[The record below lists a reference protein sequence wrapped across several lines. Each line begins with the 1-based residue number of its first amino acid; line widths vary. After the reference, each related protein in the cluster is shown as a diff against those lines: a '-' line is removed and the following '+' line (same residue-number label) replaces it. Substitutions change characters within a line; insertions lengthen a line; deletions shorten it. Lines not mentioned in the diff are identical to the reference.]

1 MRLPG
6 SLRTVTSAEFDQD
19 RAAKLAAPTVAGGS
33 PVQELDLNHD
43 GTVDLTLYDLDG
55 DGRVERS
62 EMDFDSDGRVDAI
75 YQAATGPGGHAVMLR
90 DDNHDGTFEN
100 VSMDADGD
108 GTIDA
113 NGHTSTGQGFPE
125 DFAFGSGQTAG
136 GTQTMGTA
144 GGAETMGLVAG
155 HESMGAAGT
164 QSMGAAPGATTSFGN
179 APEQSGIVELIT
191 DLIGDLV
198 SPDDPNLPS
207 LDSLPVFDGTD
218 ADTPHGVPTD
228 D

>member
-1 MRLPG
+1 MAG

-19 RAAKLAAPTVAGGS
+19 RAARLAGPTVAGGS

-55 DGRVERS
+55 DGKVERS

-75 YQAATGPGGHAVMLR
+75 YQAATRPGEHAVLLR

-113 NGHTSTGQGFPE
+113 NGHTGTGQGFPE

-144 GGAETMGLVAG
+144 GGTESMGLVAG
-155 HESMGAAGT
+155 HETMGTAGT
-164 QSMGAAPGATTSFGN
+164 QSMGAAPGATSFGS
-179 APEQSGIVELIT
+179 APEPPGLIELVT
-191 DLIGDLV
+191 DLIDELV
-198 SPDDPNLPS
+198 SPEDPNLPS
-207 LDSLPVFDGTD
+207 LNSLPVFDGTD
-218 ADTPHGVPTD
+218 TDAPHGVPTD
-228 D
+228 